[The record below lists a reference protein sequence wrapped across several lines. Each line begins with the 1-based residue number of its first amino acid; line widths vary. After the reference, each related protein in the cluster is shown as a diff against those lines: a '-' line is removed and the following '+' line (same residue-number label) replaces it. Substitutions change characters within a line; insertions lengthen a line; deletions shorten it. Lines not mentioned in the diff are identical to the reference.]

1 MEKISELN
9 TFQAKIFDD
18 IFQIVDQIKVQGVP
32 LTLAWN
38 YKESLFNLIKIQIH
52 YNYRSRLIKFLG

>member
-18 IFQIVDQIKVQGVP
+18 IFQIIDQIKVQGVP
-32 LTLAWN
+32 LAWN

-52 YNYRSRLIKFLG
+52 